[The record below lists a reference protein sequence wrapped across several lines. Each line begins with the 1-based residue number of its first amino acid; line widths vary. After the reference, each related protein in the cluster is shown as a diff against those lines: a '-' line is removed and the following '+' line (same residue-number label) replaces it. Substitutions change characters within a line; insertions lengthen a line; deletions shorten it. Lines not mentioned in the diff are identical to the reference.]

1 MTLAAP
7 LIASSVAALLPRSTW
22 LEMLSGQ
29 SSHTAGAPGFT
40 VSSVLVTDGIAS

>member
-1 MTLAAP
+1 MTRAAP
-7 LIASSVAALLPRSTW
+7 LIASSVATLLPRSTK

-40 VSSVLVTDGIAS
+40 VSAVEVTEGSGS